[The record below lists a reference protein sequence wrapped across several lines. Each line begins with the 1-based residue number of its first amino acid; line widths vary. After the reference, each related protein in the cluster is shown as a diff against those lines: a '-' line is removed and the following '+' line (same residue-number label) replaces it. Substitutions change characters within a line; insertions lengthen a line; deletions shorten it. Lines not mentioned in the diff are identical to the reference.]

1 METTPLQ
8 NPVSSGGGAEQI
20 YDSSIKES
28 NNHLNLFASGEVRN
42 GFSITPRQRQNQ
54 PSNENSM
61 TQMAQGTAP
70 RRLRLQCKLQ
80 VRPLITSLMSE
91 DCSYTTG
98 DHELK
103 PVATE
108 VRSLF
113 CEPNVIFF

>member
-20 YDSSIKES
+20 YDSRLKES
-28 NNHLNLFASGEVRN
+28 NNHLSAFASGEVRN

-61 TQMAQGTAP
+61 TQMMQGTAP
-70 RRLRLQCKLQ
+70 RRLRLQCKPQ
-80 VRPLITSLMSE
+80 VRPLTTSLTSE
-91 DCSYTTG
+91 DCSCTTE
-98 DHELK
+98 DRELK